1 MAIPDLAAISK
12 NFRRILLGVVLSALV
27 CASTWLGLRLSNANA
42 TPPAPAPDAAA
53 AAAVDSAAT
62 APVVAAVPA
71 GPMPT
76 TVEITF
82 TTYPPTHAIVAWGK
96 TILGRI
102 KPHEPLVVVRPRDSG
117 PLDVIVRAGGYMP
130 VHTRAHTFADS
141 KIGVKL
147 TRPDKKDTL
156 FGYRAPIDA
165 GPPDAGQPPAT
176 TPEETVQQPP
186 P

>member
-1 MAIPDLAAISK
+1 MAMPDLKAISP
-12 NFRRILLGVVLSALV
+12 NARRVLIGAAVATLV
-27 CASTWLGLRLSNANA
+27 CAGTWLGLRLSNATA
-42 TPPAPAPDAAA
+42 TPPAQTADSGAAGSA
-53 AAAVDSAAT
+53 DSAAT
-62 APVVAAVPA
+62 APVVPAAST
-71 GPMPT
+71 GPIST
-76 TVEITF
+76 TVEIVF
-82 TTYPPTHAIVAWGK
+82 TTYPATHAVVAWGK

-117 PLDVIVRAGGYMP
+117 PLDVIVRAAGFMP

-147 TRPDKKDTL
+147 TRPDQKSTL

-176 TPEETVQQPP
+176 PPESVQQPP
-186 P
+186 Q